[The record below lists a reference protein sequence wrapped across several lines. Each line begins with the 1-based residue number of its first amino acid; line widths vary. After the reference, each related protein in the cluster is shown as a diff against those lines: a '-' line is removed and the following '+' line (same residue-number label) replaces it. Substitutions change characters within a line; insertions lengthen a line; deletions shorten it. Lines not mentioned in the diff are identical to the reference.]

1 MHTLLHEAAQQGN
14 LEAVKRLL
22 DEEKISVDCQN
33 NSGNTPLYLAV
44 RNCHKD
50 VVEVLLAHGANVN
63 LQDRHYNTALHYAI
77 RTRDLTIATLLL
89 NNGANPNIQDNCLNT
104 PLHYAALKCSPD
116 IVKLLLNSGSNP
128 NIQDKWLNT
137 PLHHAA
143 FYCNMDIIK
152 LLLNSGSNPNIQDK
166 WLNIPFHYVASKCNP
181 DIIKLLLNSGSNLNL
196 LNHTRNTPFMLA
208 YNMFVTNQAQNKEV
222 MELLVAEMVK
232 LDHSGIKISESN
244 LEGFNVNKQLISES
258 DLLKELEQQC
268 HKEIEEM
275 KSIRVGKNNLSFFD
289 IFVLQKDINM
299 LARCANNSDIVKFQ
313 NKFSMY
319 SSFIEKS
326 IGDGQARAKLL
337 QGAAESMDEIFESN
351 QDTNQENQTSWSHLP
366 PEVRVM
372 ILENLSNNDLTKLQH
387 TDVAEAGEA
396 GAEVEDEVGGA
407 YAIYEEE

>member
-1 MHTLLHEAAQQGN
+1 MELTPIY
-14 LEAVKRLL
+14 
-22 DEEKISVDCQN
+22 KI
-33 NSGNTPLYLAV
+33 TPF
-44 RNCHKD
+44 
-50 VVEVLLAHGANVN
+50 
-63 LQDRHYNTALHYAI
+63 
-77 RTRDLTIATLLL
+77 
-89 NNGANPNIQDNCLNT
+89 NT
-104 PLHYAALKCSPD
+104 PLHYAALKCNID

-143 FYCNMDIIK
+143 FHCNMDIIK

-166 WLNIPFHYVASKCNP
+166 WLNTSFHYAASKCNI
-181 DIIKLLLNSGSNLNL
+181 DIAKFLLNSGSNINL
-196 LNHTRNTPFMLA
+196 LNAMYSTPFIGA
-208 YNMFVTNQAQNKEV
+208 YNTFMTNQAQNKEV

-319 SSFIEKS
+319 SSFIVKS
-326 IGDGQARAKLL
+326 IEEGKARANLL

-351 QDTNQENQTSWSHLP
+351 QDSSQHTSWSHLP